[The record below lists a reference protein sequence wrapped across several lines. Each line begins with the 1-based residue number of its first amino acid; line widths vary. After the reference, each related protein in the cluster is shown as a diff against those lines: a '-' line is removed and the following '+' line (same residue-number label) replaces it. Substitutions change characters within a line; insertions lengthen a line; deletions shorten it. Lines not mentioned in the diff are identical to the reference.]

1 MVREEVMAKDIS
13 VKISK
18 PVLTQQINKAVDPV
32 KRFLGCSRSQIK
44 SLTNTYPAIFR
55 YVYAYAIGGLL
66 QEKYKVC
73 EQKHDEFARF
83 SLSRRLEPNESEIV
97 DLPWE
102 GIFYL
107 QLSSSEKL
115 VLRTDFAG
123 YHSPLPLIDVHV
135 EKKRTRLAQ
144 SFFSELKERVSGIR
158 HQIFS
163 GSGRFM
169 SIDEKIGWEDIVL
182 KAGIKET
189 ILYNTSGLFSK
200 KDLFKEKGIPL
211 KRGLLFYGPP
221 GNGKTM
227 VGKILA
233 REVDANFVWVTPKD
247 LTDVPSRDI
256 ANIYSLARLLAP
268 TIIFFEDIDLIGGED
283 RFGRSFRSILGEL
296 LNQLDGFDS
305 NHGVITI
312 ATSNNIEVLDKALAN
327 RPGRF
332 DIRIEFPNPDYQLRL
347 AVLKRYI
354 QNHPVPSDLN
364 LAWLAKKNDG
374 LSCAHMKE
382 IVTRALIL
390 GLEKDCFDENGKVL
404 ITQENLEQ
412 ALAAM
417 GSQRRQAGFLSCNPE
432 ERGKND

>member
-1 MVREEVMAKDIS
+1 MPRDIS

-18 PVLTQQINKAVDPV
+18 PVLTQQISKTVDPI
-32 KRFLGCSRSQIK
+32 KKFLGCSHSQIK
-44 SLTNTYPAIFR
+44 SLTSTYPVIFR
-55 YVYAYAIGGLL
+55 YVYGYAIGRLL
-66 QEKYKVC
+66 REKYEVC
-73 EQKHDEFARF
+73 EQKQDEFAHFFLSKRF
-83 SLSRRLEPNESEIV
+83 KPDESEIV
-97 DLPWE
+97 EFPWQ

-107 QLSSSEKL
+107 RLPSREKL
-115 VLRTDFAG
+115 VLRTDFTG
-123 YHSPLPLIDVHV
+123 WHSPVPLIDLYV

-144 SFFSELKERVSGIR
+144 SFFSELKEMVSGIR
-158 HQIFS
+158 HRVFN

-169 SIDEKIGWEDIVL
+169 SIDEEIGWEDIVL
-182 KAGIKET
+182 KVGTKET

-200 KDLFKEKGIPL
+200 SDLFREKGIPL
-211 KRGLLFYGPP
+211 KRGLLFCGPP

-233 REVDANFVWVTPKD
+233 REVDANFIWVTPKD
-247 LTDVPSRDI
+247 LTDAPSRDI
-256 ANIYSLARLLAP
+256 ADIYNLARLLAP
-268 TIIFFEDIDLIGGED
+268 TIIFSEDIDLVGGED
-283 RFGRSFRSILGEL
+283 RFGKSFRSILGEL

-312 ATSNNIEVLDKALAN
+312 ATTNNIEVLDKALAN

-332 DIRIEFPNPDYQLRL
+332 DIRIEFPNPDYDISL

-354 QNHPVPSDLN
+354 RNHPVASDLN
-364 LAWLAKKNDG
+364 LARLIKKSDG

-390 GLEKDCFDENGKVL
+390 GLEKDCFDENGKVV

-417 GSQRRQAGFLSCNPE
+417 GCKTTRTGFHSCSSEELSE
-432 ERGKND
+432 L

>member
-1 MVREEVMAKDIS
+1 MVKDIS
-13 VKISK
+13 VRISK
-18 PVLTQQINKAVDPV
+18 PVLTQQINKAVGPIE
-32 KRFLGCSRSQIK
+32 KFLGRNSSQIK
-44 SLTNTYPAIFR
+44 SLTNSYPVIFR
-55 YVYAYAIGGLL
+55 YVYAYAMGKLL
-66 QEKYKVC
+66 QEKYEVC
-73 EQKHDEFARF
+73 EQKHNEFAHF
-83 SLSRRLEPNESEIV
+83 FLSKQFEPDESEMV
-97 DLPWE
+97 EFPWQ

-107 QLSSSEKL
+107 RLPSREKL
-115 VLRTDFAG
+115 VLRTDFTG
-123 YHSPLPLIDVHV
+123 WHSPVPLIDLYV
-135 EKKRTRLAQ
+135 EEKRIRLAQ
-144 SFFSELKERVSGIR
+144 SFFSELEERVSGIR

-189 ILYNTSGLFSK
+189 ILYNTSGLLSK
-200 KDLFKEKGIPL
+200 KDLFIEKRIPL

-221 GNGKTM
+221 GDGKTM

-247 LTDVPSRDI
+247 LTDAPSRNI
-256 ANIYSLARLLAP
+256 ANIYSFARLLAP

-312 ATSNNIEVLDKALAN
+312 ATTNNIEVLDKALAN

-354 QNHPVPSDLN
+354 QNHPASSDLN
-364 LAWLAKKNDG
+364 MERLAKKIDG
-374 LSCAHMKE
+374 LSFAHMKE
-382 IVTRALIL
+382 MVTRALIL
-390 GLEKDCFDENGKVL
+390 GGERGCFDENGDIL

-412 ALAAM
+412 ALATVC
-417 GSQRRQAGFLSCNPE
+417 SQRRQVGFLSSNSE
-432 ERGKND
+432 EGEENE